1 MRKGAKFTDSSE
13 SLKADLE
20 KVSENDYE
28 LNINDDLKDLLI
40 EDETN
45 ILEPKSDFK
54 DVIGISQEN
63 VEDEYANIVA

>member
-1 MRKGAKFTDSSE
+1 MLKKGAKFANASASLEADS
-13 SLKADLE
+13 D

-28 LNINDDLKDLLI
+28 LNDDLKDLLI

-63 VEDEYANIVA
+63 VEDEYAKIMA

>member
-1 MRKGAKFTDSSE
+1 MLKKGAKFTNASE
-13 SLKADLE
+13 SLQADSD

-28 LNINDDLKDLLI
+28 LNDDLKDLLI

-45 ILEPKSDFK
+45 ILEPKSEFK

-63 VEDEYANIVA
+63 VEDEYAKIMA

>member
-1 MRKGAKFTDSSE
+1 MLKKGAKFTNASE
-13 SLKADLE
+13 SLQADSD

-28 LNINDDLKDLLI
+28 LNDDLQDLLI

-63 VEDEYANIVA
+63 VEDEYAKIMA